1 MIALAINYFHMQSSA
16 MLSRTYVIKDKAKA
30 KAKANA
36 LLLEVQWGQ
45 GQVLEKWNQWL
56 PLA

>member
-36 LLLEVQWGQ
+36 LLLEVQ
-45 GQVLEKWNQWL
+45 
-56 PLA
+56 